1 MDENLTSI
9 LLTKEELTLVK
20 EAIKCWMES
29 AKSMGLFG
37 GLMLAALTH
46 RDGDEPEKGEEMM
59 EKMRSAGERESE
71 ERERKAYAILA
82 KL

>member
-1 MDENLTSI
+1 MDDNLTSI
-9 LLTKEELTLVK
+9 LLTKEELGLVK
-20 EAIKCWMES
+20 EAIKCWMVD
-29 AKSMGLFG
+29 AKTNGLFG

-46 RDGDEPEKGEEMM
+46 REGDEPGKGEEIM

-71 ERERKAYAILA
+71 EREKKAYAILA